1 MRLEQD
7 RPDQS
12 RRWFSRSWFSP
23 GNRIVQRWQ
32 AMSARRR
39 AGTVG
44 ALLFL
49 ANEVR
54 GVIVVITIGLEPLRV
69 MLAAI

>member
-1 MRLEQD
+1 MRLEVDQ
-7 RPDQS
+7 PDQPRPVS
-12 RRWFSRSWFSP
+12 LWRRQAL
-23 GNRIVQRWQ
+23 QRWRG
-32 AMSARRR
+32 MSLRRR
-39 AGTVG
+39 AGAVG
-44 ALLFL
+44 ALLIL